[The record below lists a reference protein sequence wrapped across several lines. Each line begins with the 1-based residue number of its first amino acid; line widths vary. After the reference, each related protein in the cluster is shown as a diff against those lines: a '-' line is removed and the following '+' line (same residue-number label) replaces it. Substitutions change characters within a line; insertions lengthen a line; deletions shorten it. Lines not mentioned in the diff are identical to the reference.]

1 MNHREY
7 SLMRRMEDSHWWYA
21 VLHQAVTAELRPRM
35 EKERDLSILDAG
47 CGTGGMME
55 ALRRTSGAVRVT
67 GLDKS
72 PTALAFARQR
82 GFESL
87 VEGSVDQLPFDPC
100 VFNAVLSLDVLYFEG
115 VDDFKALAEFN
126 RVLKPGGTL
135 VLNLPAF
142 PALRGAHDVALRGAR
157 RYRPAEAEAM
167 LKASGFEVRRCH
179 CWNLWLLLPILC
191 WRRLSRWWLTA
202 SKGAATSDLFPLPS
216 RLNSMMSVLA
226 RADMA
231 LCRKL
236 GSRLGTSILA
246 VARKPLLCPAG
257 SVS

>member
-7 SLMRRMEDSHWWYA
+7 SLMRQMEDTHWWYA
-21 VLHQAVTAELRPRM
+21 VLHQTVAAELRACLEDEPG
-35 EKERDLSILDAG
+35 LSVLDAG

-55 ALRRTSGAVRVT
+55 ALRRTCDALRVT

-82 GFESL
+82 GFERL
-87 VEGSVDQLPFDPC
+87 VEGSVDQLPFGPSAFD
-100 VFNAVLSLDVLYFEG
+100 AVLSLDVLYFEG
-115 VDDFKALAEFN
+115 VDNLKAMAEFN
-126 RVLKPGGTL
+126 RVLKPGGTI

-157 RYRPAEAEAM
+157 RYRPGEAAGM
-167 LKASGFEVRRCH
+167 LKASGFEVRLCH

-191 WRRLSRWWLTA
+191 WRHLSRWWLTT
-202 SKGAATSDLFPLPS
+202 SKGAATSDLFALPA
-216 RLNSMMSVLA
+216 RLNTVMSVLG

-231 LCRKL
+231 LCRRF
-236 GSRLGTSILA
+236 GSRLGTSVLA
-246 VARKPLLCPAG
+246 VARKPFQ
-257 SVS
+257 